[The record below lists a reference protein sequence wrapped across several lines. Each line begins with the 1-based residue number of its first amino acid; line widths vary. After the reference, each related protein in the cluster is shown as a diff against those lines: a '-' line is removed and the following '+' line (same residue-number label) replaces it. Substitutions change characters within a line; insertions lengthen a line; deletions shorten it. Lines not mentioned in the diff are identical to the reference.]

1 MLAQTAGRE
10 GLLQQRTCH
19 GLAAG
24 LSSVPGDLALSRTL
38 PEKPVQSLGCVVT
51 CNSGLQFKELRAVD
65 PTLIDATKANAGK
78 QLF

>member
-38 PEKPVQSLGCVVT
+38 PEEPV
-51 CNSGLQFKELRAVD
+51 
-65 PTLIDATKANAGK
+65 
-78 QLF
+78 